1 MLIQYLSLQQRTRPF
16 LRISHS
22 NLFPLSCNRNR
33 HLIVLD
39 PKARFYTSPVRY
51 QRTMSSDKNLETA
64 EVLRQL
70 QDETALQGPRH
81 LKQYR
86 RIEDSLA
93 HPYLLPDTKWGFVIV
108 RAVYGPS
115 SDALWAQWLQI
126 FRTRVLENLRLEDQ
140 LELLPHHEITIIED
154 EATLAGA
161 DSYAARRAFRAWVAT
176 DLPPRLRN
184 ECLEEFGG
192 LPQVRAK
199 LLSNDEY
206 NAPNTIHPA
215 GVVPPRWQ
223 YCIFVDQDCLRSVE
237 KGPEDPDM
245 QDPAL
250 KILTTHWGPE
260 EEAEPTEEFTTDWD
274 GGETD
279 DDAEDVG
286 WMYVDMTDYV
296 AVYDRLNDIFAWE
309 EYYERPY
316 KSYVD
321 HTNQL

>member
-1 MLIQYLSLQQRTRPF
+1 MLS
-16 LRISHS
+16 
-22 NLFPLSCNRNR
+22 
-33 HLIVLD
+33 
-39 PKARFYTSPVRY
+39 AE
-51 QRTMSSDKNLETA
+51 NLETA
-64 EVLRQL
+64 EVLKQL
-70 QDETALQGPRH
+70 QEDLALQGPRYP
-81 LKQYR
+81 KQYHR
-86 RIEDSLA
+86 TEESLA
-93 HPYLLPDTKWGFVIV
+93 HFNLRPDTKWGFVIV

-115 SDALWAQWLQI
+115 SDALWAQWLEL
-126 FRTRVLENLRLEDQ
+126 FRTNVSETLRLDDH
-140 LELLPHHEITIIED
+140 LELLPRHEITIIED

-161 DSYAARRAFRAWVAT
+161 DSYAARRAFRAWAAT
-176 DLPPRLRN
+176 DLPQRLRN

-192 LPQVRAK
+192 LTQVRAK

-215 GVVPPRWQ
+215 SVVPPRWQ

-250 KILTTHWGPE
+250 KILTTHFQPEEEE
-260 EEAEPTEEFTTDWD
+260 EEAEPTEEFTRDWD

-279 DDAEDVG
+279 DGAEDVG
-286 WMYVDMTDYV
+286 WMYMDMTDYV
-296 AVYDRLNDIFAWE
+296 AVYDRLNDSFAWL

-321 HTNQL
+321 DTNQK